1 MLMSISLLRGSFLLC
16 VVAILVGCSGVP
28 QGPGPGPGVQNAT
41 LTVTMTSKP
50 SGGLSNVSILSAA
63 VSVTGVTLNP
73 SSGSPVSL
81 TLNPT
86 VLPVDLTRLQ
96 SDSALLGTV
105 SLPAQ
110 TYASATVTF
119 SAPVITVD
127 NQSGATLNGTCSS
140 GTICQIVLAAGTSTI
155 NTVPFPLTL
164 ASAQLAGVSINVD
177 LNTALTLASNTLTL
191 NFSAIN
197 ASTAAKL
204 PRAGAASG
212 TLDLIEDVVGKVTA
226 ITSSSVTVLS
236 SSGVSLTFG
245 FTGTPEIDDP
255 QGLCTALNA
264 TCLVPNQTIVSVD
277 GAVNTD
283 GSLTLNS
290 VDLLDASPQ
299 DELEGTLVHTTTAG
313 QFFLVIANKIL
324 ASGNSTLAAALPG
337 DIFLV
342 TLNNPTFIVDTGAF
356 FDNPSLPSSTV
367 NSLFTSESDLLDGQ
381 DVMVHV
387 TAAAGS
393 AATSDQSA
401 TTDRV
406 RLRFTRTTGTV
417 QSVSGQA
424 VTLANLP
431 PFIPFITNP
440 QAQTIINATKFDGVT
455 DANSLAFGQTVS
467 IRALLL
473 NHSTFSF
480 YAAKVR
486 VQP

>member
-1 MLMSISLLRGSFLLC
+1 MCLLRGVFLLC
-16 VVAILVGCSGVP
+16 AVAIFVGCSGVP
-28 QGPGPGPGVQNAT
+28 QGSGPGPVGQNAV

-50 SGGLSNVSILSAA
+50 NISLANVSVISAA

-81 TLNPT
+81 ALNPT
-86 VLPVDLTRLQ
+86 VLPVDLARLQ

-105 SLPAQ
+105 SLPPQ
-110 TYASATVTF
+110 TYASAIVTF
-119 SAPVITVD
+119 SGPVITVD
-127 NQSGATLNGTCSS
+127 NQSGATLNGTCAS

-155 NTVPFPLTL
+155 NTAPFPLTL
-164 ASAQLAGVSINVD
+164 ASAQVAGVSINVD
-177 LNTALTLASNTLTL
+177 LSTALTLSSSTVAL

-197 ASTAAKL
+197 GSTATKL
-204 PRAGAASG
+204 PRTGAASG
-212 TLDLIEDVVGKVTA
+212 TLDLIEDFVGKVTA
-226 ITSSSVTVLS
+226 VTSSSVTVLS

-255 QGLCTALNA
+255 QGFCTALNA

-299 DELEGTLVHTTTAG
+299 DELEGTLVHSAAPG
-313 QFFLVIANKIL
+313 QFFLVIANKIV
-324 ASGNSTLAAALPG
+324 ASGNSTLAAASPG

-342 TLNNPTFIVDTGAF
+342 ALSNPAFIVDTGAF
-356 FDNPSLPSSTV
+356 FDNPSLPASTV
-367 NSLFTSESDLLDGQ
+367 NNLFTSEADLLDGQ
-381 DVMVHV
+381 DVMVRV

-431 PFIPFITNP
+431 PFIPFVTNP

-473 NHSTFSF
+473 NNSTFSF

>member
-1 MLMSISLLRGSFLLC
+1 MLRKIFLLC
-16 VVAILVGCSGVP
+16 AVAIFVGCSGVP
-28 QGPGPGPGVQNAT
+28 QGTGPGPGGQNAT

-50 SGGLSNVSILSAA
+50 NISLANVSILSAA

-96 SDSALLGTV
+96 SDSALLGTL

-110 TYASATVTF
+110 TYSSATVTF
-119 SAPVITVD
+119 SAPVVTVD
-127 NQSGATLNGTCSS
+127 NQSGATLNGTCAS

-155 NTVPFPLTL
+155 NTAPFPLTL
-164 ASAQLAGVSINVD
+164 ASAQVAGVSINVD
-177 LNTALTLASNTLTL
+177 LSTALTLASDTVAL

-197 ASTAAKL
+197 AATATTL
-204 PRAGAASG
+204 PRSGTASG
-212 TLDLIEDVVGKVTA
+212 TLDLIEDLVGKVTA
-226 ITSSSVTVLS
+226 VSSNAVTVLS
-236 SSGVSLTFG
+236 SSGVSQSFA
-245 FTGTPEIDDP
+245 FSGTPVVEDP

-264 TCLVPNQTIVSVD
+264 TCLVANQTVVSVD
-277 GAVNTD
+277 AAVNTD

-290 VDLLDASPQ
+290 VDLLDAGPQ
-299 DELEGTLVHTTTAG
+299 DELEGTLLRTATPG
-313 QFFLVIANKIL
+313 QFFLVVANKIV
-324 ASGNSTLAAALPG
+324 ASGNSTLAAAVPG

-342 TLNNPTFIVDTGAF
+342 TLGNASFIVDTDEF
-356 FDNPSLPSSTV
+356 FNNASLPSSTV
-367 NSLFTSESDLLDGQ
+367 NNLFTSEADLLDGQ

-387 TAAAGS
+387 TAAAGG
-393 AATSDQSA
+393 AATNDQSA

-424 VTLANLP
+424 VTLATVP
-431 PFIPFITNP
+431 PFIPLLTNP
-440 QAQTIINATKFDGVT
+440 QAETINNATNFEGVT
-455 DANSLAFGQTVS
+455 DANSLAFGQAVS

-473 NHSTFSF
+473 NNSTFNF